1 MEIWYISIGFRTS
14 RPFSEDLAFD
24 MSEQLEDYAA
34 VMSMARDR
42 KSGSVALTI
51 DAKEWSTALDL
62 AHTAVIEVLEAADV
76 EATLTS
82 VGAQNQDEFHAELN
96 EPVYPQVVG
105 FAEIARIAGV
115 SRQRARQLAEKES
128 FPHPVIKTSQGPLY
142 NVHAVHRWL
151 EARVSQNP
159 SARVGTA

>member
-24 MSEQLEDYAA
+24 MSERLEDYAA

-62 AHTAVIEVLEAADV
+62 AHTAVIEVLEAAEV

-115 SRQRARQLAEKES
+115 SRQLAEKES

>member
-115 SRQRARQLAEKES
+115 SRQLAEKES

>member
-1 MEIWYISIGFRTS
+1 MEIWYISVGFRTS
-14 RPFSEDLAFD
+14 CPFSEDLAFD

-62 AHTAVIEVLEAADV
+62 AHTAVIEVLEAAEV
-76 EATLTS
+76 EAILTS
-82 VGAQNQDEFHAELN
+82 VCAQNQDEFHAELN

-115 SRQRARQLAEKES
+115 SRQLAEKES

-159 SARVGTA
+159 SARVATA

>member
-24 MSEQLEDYAA
+24 MSQRLEDYAA

-115 SRQRARQLAEKES
+115 SRQLAEKES